1 MAQVWLITGS
11 ARGLGRAIAEG
22 VLAAGDKLI
31 ATARNPQQ
39 LSDLVERYGDNVRAV
54 ALDVT
59 DERAAIAAVQLA
71 VDVFG
76 RLDVLVNNAG
86 YGNLAAIEDTTI
98 QDFRAQLE
106 TNLFGVVN
114 LTKAAIPV
122 MRRQGAGRILQFSS
136 VGGRVG
142 PIGRG
147 AYAAAKWGV
156 EGFSEVL
163 AKEVGPLGIKVTII
177 EPGGFRTDFA
187 GSSQTILA
195 DNPAYAST
203 VGAVARFQREY
214 DGAQPGDPKKA
225 AAAILNVARLD
236 EPPMRLLLG
245 RDAVRAAAEAER
257 SARRGRQE
265 VAVVERVHGF
275 HRRRRTDVQSVPRS
289 HPRPA
294 VAPNLKSRTWLITGA
309 SSGLG
314 YALAEFVLQRGD
326 RVVLAARSMDSMSGL
341 AARFPDTALAVGLDV
356 TQPQQR
362 LAAVERARGALRRD
376 RCARQQRRHRFSRR
390 R

>member
-11 ARGLGRAIAEG
+11 ARGLGRAIAEA

-31 ATARNPQQ
+31 ATARHPQQ

-71 VDVFG
+71 VNVFG

-136 VGGRVG
+136 VGGRIG

-163 AKEVGPLGIKVTII
+163 AKDVGPLGIKVTII

-187 GSSQTILA
+187 VSSQPILA

-203 VGAVARFQREY
+203 VGAAARFQREY

-225 AAAILNVARLD
+225 AAAVLNIARLD
-236 EPPMRLLLG
+236 EPPLRLLLG

-257 SARRGRQE
+257 TRAEADRKWRSLSESTDFIDDDAGQTSSRASQSSSTGGR
-265 VAVVERVHGF
+265 A
-275 HRRRRTDVQSVPRS
+275 D
-289 HPRPA
+289 
-294 VAPNLKSRTWLITGA
+294 LKSRTWLITGA

-326 RVVLAARSMDSMSGL
+326 RVVLAARSMNSMSGL
-341 AARFPDTALAVGLDV
+341 AARYPDRALAVGLDV

-362 LAAVERARGALRRD
+362 ITAVERAQAHFGGIDVLV
-376 RCARQQRRHRFSRR
+376 HK
-390 R
+390 

>member
-11 ARGLGRAIAEG
+11 ARGLGRAIAEA
-22 VLAAGDKLI
+22 VLAADDKLI
-31 ATARNPQQ
+31 ATARHPEQ
-39 LSDLVERYGDNVRAV
+39 LSDLVEHYRENVRAV
-54 ALDVT
+54 VLDVT

-98 QDFRAQLE
+98 HDFRAQLE

-122 MRRQGAGRILQFSS
+122 MRRQGAGRILQLSS
-136 VGGRVG
+136 IGGRVG

-187 GSSQTILA
+187 GSSTAIREGRPEYDSTI
-195 DNPAYAST
+195 
-203 VGAVARFQREY
+203 GAVARFQRDY
-214 DGAQPGDPKKA
+214 NGVQPGDPVRA
-225 AAAILNVARLD
+225 AAVVIHVASLD
-236 EPPMRLLLG
+236 EPPLRLLLG
-245 RDAVRAAAEAER
+245 SDAVHIVEQADLARIEADKKWRDLSVSTDFAADGGPKVYPWER
-257 SARRGRQE
+257 
-265 VAVVERVHGF
+265 
-275 HRRRRTDVQSVPRS
+275 
-289 HPRPA
+289 
-294 VAPNLKSRTWLITGA
+294 K
-309 SSGLG
+309 
-314 YALAEFVLQRGD
+314 
-326 RVVLAARSMDSMSGL
+326 
-341 AARFPDTALAVGLDV
+341 
-356 TQPQQR
+356 
-362 LAAVERARGALRRD
+362 
-376 RCARQQRRHRFSRR
+376 
-390 R
+390 

>member
-1 MAQVWLITGS
+1 MAEVWLITGS
-11 ARGLGRAIAEG
+11 ARGLGRAIAEA
-22 VLAAGDKLI
+22 VLAAGGKLI
-31 ATARNPQQ
+31 ATARHPQQ

-86 YGNLAAIEDTTI
+86 YGNLAAIEDTTL

-106 TNLFGVVN
+106 THLFGVVN

-163 AKEVGPLGIKVTII
+163 AREVGPLGIKVTII

-203 VGAVARFQREY
+203 VGAVAEFQRKD
-214 DGAQPGDPKKA
+214 DGAQPGDPQKA
-225 AAAILNVARLD
+225 AAAILKVASLD
-236 EPPMRLLLG
+236 EPPLRLLLG
-245 RDAVRAAAEAER
+245 SDAFRAVSEA
-257 SARRGRQE
+257 
-265 VAVVERVHGF
+265 
-275 HRRRRTDVQSVPRS
+275 D
-289 HPRPA
+289 
-294 VAPNLKSRTWLITGA
+294 
-309 SSGLG
+309 
-314 YALAEFVLQRGD
+314 
-326 RVVLAARSMDSMSGL
+326 
-341 AARFPDTALAVGLDV
+341 
-356 TQPQQR
+356 
-362 LAAVERARGALRRD
+362 RARAENDRKWQALSESTDFIEPAHDPGA
-376 RCARQQRRHRFSRR
+376 
-390 R
+390 

>member
-1 MAQVWLITGS
+1 MEQVWLITGS
-11 ARGLGRAIAEG
+11 ARGLGRAIAEA
-22 VLAAGDKLI
+22 VLEAGHKLI
-31 ATARNPQQ
+31 ATARNPGQ
-39 LSDLVERYGDNVRAV
+39 LSELVERYGDKVRAV

-59 DERAAIAAVQLA
+59 DEQAAITAVRLA
-71 VDVFG
+71 VDTFG

-86 YGNLAAIEDTTI
+86 YGNLGAIEDTTMH
-98 QDFRAQLE
+98 DFRAQLE

-122 MRRQGAGRILQFSS
+122 MRRQGGGRIFQFSS
-136 VGGRVG
+136 IGGRVG

-163 AKEVGPLGIKVTII
+163 AREVGPLGIKVTIV

-195 DNPAYAST
+195 DNPVYAAT

-214 DGAQPGDPKKA
+214 DGKQPGDPKRA
-225 AAAILNVARLD
+225 ALAILNLASLD

-257 SARRGRQE
+257 
-265 VAVVERVHGF
+265 
-275 HRRRRTDVQSVPRS
+275 
-289 HPRPA
+289 
-294 VAPNLKSRTWLITGA
+294 
-309 SSGLG
+309 
-314 YALAEFVLQRGD
+314 
-326 RVVLAARSMDSMSGL
+326 ARSD
-341 AARFPDTALAVGLDV
+341 A
-356 TQPQQR
+356 
-362 LAAVERARGALRRD
+362 D
-376 RCARQQRRHRFSRR
+376 RKWRSLSESTDFIDGEHA
-390 R
+390 